1 MEVYLTD
8 LFTEAKQFFAASII
22 MDGVFLSDLMDA
34 YRSDL
39 INLYKKF
46 QGKNDINVA
55 TFSIPR
61 EVIEFFD
68 GNGFDIR
75 ESEVFGGTLDIERM

>member
-22 MDGVFLSDLMDA
+22 MDGVFLNDLMDA

-39 INLYKKF
+39 ISLYKKF
-46 QGKNDINVA
+46 QGKESICIA
-55 TFSIPR
+55 TFSMPR
-61 EVIEFFD
+61 EVIDFFD
-68 GNGFDIR
+68 GNGFSIEDN
-75 ESEVFGGTLDIERM
+75 EAFGNVDMTKM